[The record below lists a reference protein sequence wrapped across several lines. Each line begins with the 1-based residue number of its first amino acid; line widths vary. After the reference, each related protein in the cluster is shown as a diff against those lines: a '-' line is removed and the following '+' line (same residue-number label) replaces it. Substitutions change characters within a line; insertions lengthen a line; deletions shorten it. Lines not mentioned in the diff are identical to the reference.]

1 MAANLWHLAL
11 LLMAAA
17 QLAAACSPAQ
27 RSACAKAPGN
37 LTRIQIPQLVI
48 VTWDD
53 AVTSQSYGIA
63 QSIMGG
69 LRQRNGCGVPSTFFV
84 TTEDTIPAAVQALYF
99 SNNEIATHT
108 RTHPRYP
115 SAEEI
120 VGARDWLANQT
131 GIPRSKINGYR
142 APFLLSNAVARRAL
156 TEAGFLYDS
165 SIPDTAPSSV
175 SPNVRSR
182 TWPYRMDAGIAQ
194 APCQTGQCRASE
206 RYPLW
211 EVPLWAVADARQQ
224 PIATMDPTGDAFAIY
239 KRELEWRMSGN
250 RAPLGLFFHTGKSRG
265 TSRGC
270 RHWLAG
276 RPLPNICA
284 TRCTSLV
291 GESLSMPAA
300 YTAPIQTLPEAL
312 TPACLIACLPACL
325 PAHLPAQHPTCQLAP
340 RPSCPPACLPTNPP
354 ACRPAV
360 QPGPRGPAAT
370 LHQACDLNQG
380 RVVCDKPAAAGLD
393 AEPGAC
399 QPGGGPA
406 QVCQAHRH
414 CGTCLQHLC
423 Q

>member
-250 RAPLGLFFHTGKSRG
+250 RAPLGLFFHTGLQSSPDRVAQLRRFIKHATSTKDVWFVTNQQLLGWMQNPVPASRVAAQLK
-265 TSRGC
+265 C
-270 RHWLAG
+270 V
-276 RPLPNICA
+276 RPTDIVGPACS
-284 TRCTSLV
+284 TFVSDCVFGSWDGKRCRCTCL
-291 GESLSMPAA
+291 GEGAGG
-300 YTAPIQTLPEAL
+300 YCRNRQT
-312 TPACLIACLPACL
+312 
-325 PAHLPAQHPTCQLAP
+325 
-340 RPSCPPACLPTNPP
+340 
-354 ACRPAV
+354 
-360 QPGPRGPAAT
+360 
-370 LHQACDLNQG
+370 
-380 RVVCDKPAAAGLD
+380 
-393 AEPGAC
+393 GAC
-399 QPGGGPA
+399 
-406 QVCQAHRH
+406 
-414 CGTCLQHLC
+414 TELC
-423 Q
+423 